1 MLIESI
7 QLRELSLP
15 IVSPFTTSFGT
26 QTVRNTYLLRI
37 AGTVR
42 TAQGTESVVGWG
54 ECVSLS
60 DPVYSSEYLRGA
72 REVTERYLVPAL
84 FAAQE
89 SGQEI
94 TAETVASVLEHIV
107 GHRMAK
113 SALEMAVLDAQ
124 LRGHGMSFAS
134 YFGATRTAVPSGVS
148 VGIQDSID
156 DLLGAVGG
164 YLEEGYVRIKLKIQP
179 GWDIE
184 PVAAVRRAFG
194 DDVPLQVDA
203 NAAYTLVDARQLRR
217 LDDYGLLLI
226 EQPLAE
232 DDLVQH
238 AKLAQMMHTPI
249 CLDESIESAKDT
261 ADAIS
266 LGAASVINVKP
277 GRVGGYLEARRIHD
291 LARAHGVAVWCGG
304 MLETGL
310 GRAANTALAALDG
323 FTLPGDISASDRF
336 YRQDITEPFV
346 LRDGMIN
353 VPQGPG
359 LGVTPIPEVLDAL
372 AAAPV
377 ELWPAAH

>member
-42 TAQGTESVVGWG
+42 TAQGAESVVGWG

-310 GRAANTALAALDG
+310 GRAANAALAALDG

-346 LRDGMIN
+346 LRDGMID